1 MTDKHALDTI
11 KQKVAEFFAGEEFL
25 IGNDLHVKCL
35 AAKLLS
41 YLSDIDEGWEVFLD
55 YNYQYQSAYKTTA
68 DFDTISLFPM
78 DAVKLPVKQT
88 KIRLY
93 PQIAIRRE
101 GQNFVA
107 IEIHKS
113 TSRVSP
119 KLTVDKLT
127 TLTNRESPIHYQ
139 YGLNVQLATGKAYQ
153 KNTSIQV
160 HKVNEYVATFDF
172 N

>member
-1 MTDKHALDTI
+1 MTDKQALETI
-11 KQKVAEFFAGEEFL
+11 KQTIQTFFRAEEFL
-25 IGNDLHVKCL
+25 ISNDLHVKCL
-35 AAKLLS
+35 AARLISHLTQ
-41 YLSDIDEGWEVFLD
+41 INPEWEVYLD
-55 YNYQYQSAYKTTA
+55 YNYQYQNAYKTTA
-68 DFDTISLFPM
+68 DFDSISLFPM
-78 DAVKLPVKQT
+78 DAVKMPVKQT

-93 PQIAIRRE
+93 PQIAIRRNSK
-101 GQNFVA
+101 NFIA

-139 YGLNVQLATGKAYQ
+139 YGLNIQLASGKNYQ

-160 HKVNEYVATFDF
+160 HKVNEHVATFDF